1 MPRFELLEDRLTPA
15 VHDLTQNTTF
25 TTIQAAINAAN
36 PGDTIL
42 ADAGV
47 YAESVT
53 VNKPLVLEGAQHG
66 VDAQNG
72 RPGAQESIL
81 DAATNNG
88 QTLFN
93 ITASNVTID
102 GFTVQNATNANQFGF
117 GILMGAGT
125 SGTQLLNNIVQ
136 DNIAGIALANNSTS
150 NQTVIRQNLIQNNN
164 QPGPVTGT
172 GIYSDQFSAGG
183 TLSDVLIDNN
193 TFTGNSD
200 AGLDFSSTDTTKPA
214 TRITI
219 SNNLF
224 DTNARGLL
232 AFNLT
237 SSAIRMNTFS
247 NSTSNATADIR
258 LFEGVNGVT
267 ITNNLLQNGAGRAV
281 RISNSGTGAAD
292 AANIQFNQNSIAGY
306 TGPAGIFQVDNYSGT
321 LNATN
326 NWWGSATGPTTP
338 NNPGGTGQTLGDPN
352 NQVFFS
358 PFLTDGTNISTGR
371 GFVPVQADLALAKT
385 GPATAT
391 AGTQVTY
398 TLSLANPGPSDAQGV
413 TLTDTLPSGETF
425 VSASEGNGAGTSFTD
440 AIGTLA
446 EGASRT
452 ITLVAAISPS
462 NPAGTLTNSAN
473 VTSTT
478 FDANLA
484 NNAATFD
491 TTVSTSADVL
501 ITKTG
506 PATVTAG
513 TDITYTITTTNNGP
527 SDAQAVMTSDT
538 LPANTSL
545 VSFVQDSGPPDGGA
559 LPAGASQTFTLVLNV
574 STAAPDGSTIT
585 NTAQATSTTSDPNA
599 NNNTA
604 TVDSTVVNSAD
615 VAITKTGPATVTAGT
630 DVTYTLTTTNNG
642 PLDAQSVMTS
652 DTLPANTTL
661 VSFVQDSGP
670 PDGGTLP
677 AGASQTFTL
686 VLHVNANAADG
697 STLTNTAQVSS
708 TTPDPNAANN
718 TATVD
723 SSVSAVADV
732 AVTKT
737 GPATAQAGTSFTY
750 TITATNSGPGD
761 AQSVVVTDDIPV
773 SETIQGAN
781 APPGGGVTV
790 NGNTVTFTVGTL
802 AAGASATATITVS
815 TDEAAVADGT
825 VLTNSATGTTTT
837 TDSNSANNNGTT
849 STTITNQADLAVT
862 KIGPATVLPGTDITY
877 TITVSNAGPNTAR
890 NVVLTDAVPANTTF
904 VTEAQTSGP
913 AFTFSN
919 PPTGGTG
926 TSSGTIAAFANGAS
940 ATFVIV
946 VHADSATPANT
957 TISNSATASMSSSF
971 VTDTNSA
978 NDTGTATTITT
989 APSADV
995 AVTKAGPATVTA
1007 GTNVTYTITVT
1018 NNGPSD
1024 AQNVTLTDTL
1034 PPGTAFVSASAG
1046 SGSGVDYSDSI
1057 GTLAAGGSDTVT
1069 LVARVSSSAANGSTI
1084 TNTATVTSSA
1094 SDTNAA
1100 NNTATFDSTV
1110 STSADLVITKTSP
1123 GSVPPGI
1130 LRGSIAE
1137 AEGFPIT
1144 YTIAVTNNGPS
1155 DSQAVVVT
1163 DMLPTGVI
1171 FNSASFSQGTTS
1183 QGGNTITAN
1192 LGAVASGATVSGTI
1206 VVTPTENGTIINTAS
1221 VTSSTP
1227 DPNAQNN
1234 SATAQD
1240 SVAEGAIL
1248 GQGTTVNGFE
1258 RSPLTNVTVGTFTH
1272 ANGIE
1277 PASAFSATID
1287 WGDFINSPGTVTLSN
1302 GVYTVQGS
1310 HGYFDEH
1317 IYPVTVTVSEE
1328 NVTTVIHTAATILEE
1343 LLPDGTRGTP
1353 NQRFVSEVY
1362 RDMLG
1367 RKVDAGGLAKWS
1379 AALNAGASQFQVITA
1394 IQNDSGHEFL
1404 KYEVDLLYQH
1414 YLQRSADSLGLNDG
1428 VNFLAA
1434 GGTQEQLAAKLVASP
1449 EFNDRLTTG
1458 SNDSWL
1464 DQFYV
1469 RALHRGV
1476 DPVGRA
1482 GWDQAFAAGET
1493 RAQVAVAI
1501 FSSDEYRQVLV
1512 NDFYLFL
1519 LERPADQSGLSTW
1532 SGALRSGVRD
1542 EVVMASIM
1550 DTDSH
1555 EFFNKTAP

>member
-1 MPRFELLEDRLTPA
+1 MSLSAVWKLSLHSFGVVRKIRSQAMPGRRFTRAGCLNLPRLELLEGRITPA
-15 VHDLTQNTTF
+15 VHDLTQGTTF
-25 TTIQAAINAAN
+25 ATIQAAINAAN
-36 PGDTIL
+36 AGDTIL

-47 YAESVT
+47 YAENVT
-53 VNKPLVLEGAQHG
+53 VNKSLVLEGAQHG

-81 DAATNNG
+81 DAATNTG
-88 QTLFN
+88 KTLFN

-117 GILMGAGT
+117 GILVGAGT
-125 SGTQLLNNIVQ
+125 SGTQLLNNIIQ
-136 DNIAGIALANNSTS
+136 NNIAGISLANNSTS
-150 NQTVIRQNLIQNNN
+150 NQAVIQHNLIQNNN

-183 TLSDVLIDNN
+183 TLADVLIDNN
-193 TFTGNSD
+193 TFKGNSD
-200 AGLDFSSTDTTKPA
+200 AGLDFSSTDATKPA
-214 TRITI
+214 TGITI

-237 SSAIRMNTFS
+237 SSSIRMNTFS

-281 RISNSGTGAAD
+281 RISNSGTGAPD
-292 AANIQFNQNSIAGY
+292 ATNIQFNLNSIAGY
-306 TGPAGIFQVDNYSGT
+306 TGPAGIFQVDNYSGA

-338 NNPGGTGQTLGDPN
+338 NNPGGTGQTLADPN
-352 NQVFFS
+352 NQVVFS

-371 GFVPVQADLALAKT
+371 GFQPVQADLALAKT

-398 TLSLANPGPSDAQGV
+398 TLSLTNSGPSNAQGT

-425 VSASEGNGAGTSFTD
+425 VSASEGSGAGTSFTD
-440 AIGTLA
+440 SIGTLA
-446 EGASRT
+446 AGASRT

-462 NPAGTLTNSAN
+462 DPAGTLTNSAK

-491 TTVSTSADVL
+491 TTVSTSAD
-501 ITKTG
+501 
-506 PATVTAG
+506 
-513 TDITYTITTTNNGP
+513 
-527 SDAQAVMTSDT
+527 
-538 LPANTSL
+538 
-545 VSFVQDSGPPDGGA
+545 
-559 LPAGASQTFTLVLNV
+559 
-574 STAAPDGSTIT
+574 
-585 NTAQATSTTSDPNA
+585 
-599 NNNTA
+599 
-604 TVDSTVVNSAD
+604 
-615 VAITKTGPATVTAGT
+615 
-630 DVTYTLTTTNNG
+630 
-642 PLDAQSVMTS
+642 
-652 DTLPANTTL
+652 
-661 VSFVQDSGP
+661 
-670 PDGGTLP
+670 
-677 AGASQTFTL
+677 
-686 VLHVNANAADG
+686 
-697 STLTNTAQVSS
+697 
-708 TTPDPNAANN
+708 
-718 TATVD
+718 
-723 SSVSAVADV
+723 
-732 AVTKT
+732 
-737 GPATAQAGTSFTY
+737 
-750 TITATNSGPGD
+750 
-761 AQSVVVTDDIPV
+761 
-773 SETIQGAN
+773 
-781 APPGGGVTV
+781 
-790 NGNTVTFTVGTL
+790 L
-802 AAGASATATITVS
+802 A
-815 TDEAAVADGT
+815 
-825 VLTNSATGTTTT
+825 
-837 TDSNSANNNGTT
+837 
-849 STTITNQADLAVT
+849 
-862 KIGPATVLPGTDITY
+862 
-877 TITVSNAGPNTAR
+877 
-890 NVVLTDAVPANTTF
+890 
-904 VTEAQTSGP
+904 
-913 AFTFSN
+913 
-919 PPTGGTG
+919 
-926 TSSGTIAAFANGAS
+926 
-940 ATFVIV
+940 
-946 VHADSATPANT
+946 
-957 TISNSATASMSSSF
+957 
-971 VTDTNSA
+971 
-978 NDTGTATTITT
+978 
-989 APSADV
+989 
-995 AVTKAGPATVTA
+995 
-1007 GTNVTYTITVT
+1007 
-1018 NNGPSD
+1018 
-1024 AQNVTLTDTL
+1024 
-1034 PPGTAFVSASAG
+1034 
-1046 SGSGVDYSDSI
+1046 
-1057 GTLAAGGSDTVT
+1057 
-1069 LVARVSSSAANGSTI
+1069 
-1084 TNTATVTSSA
+1084 
-1094 SDTNAA
+1094 
-1100 NNTATFDSTV
+1100 
-1110 STSADLVITKTSP
+1110 ITKTSP

-1163 DMLPTGVI
+1163 DMLPAGVI

-1183 QGGNTITAN
+1183 QSGNTITAN
-1192 LGAVASGATVSGTI
+1192 LGTVASGATISGTI
-1206 VVTPTENGTIINTAS
+1206 VVTPTEDGTIINTAS

-1240 SVAEGAIL
+1240 AVAEGSIL
-1248 GQGTTVNGFE
+1248 GQGTVVNGFE
-1258 RSPLTNVTVGTFTH
+1258 RSPLINVTVGTFGH
-1272 ANGIE
+1272 ANALE
-1277 PASAFSATID
+1277 PASEFSATID
-1287 WGDFINSPGTVTLSN
+1287 WGDFISSPGTVTLSN
-1302 GVYTVQGS
+1302 GIYRVQGS
-1310 HGYFDEH
+1310 HSYFDEH
-1317 IYPVTVTVSEE
+1317 IYPVTVTVSED
-1328 NVTTVIHTAATILEE
+1328 NVTTVIHTSATILEE
-1343 LLPDGTRGTP
+1343 LLPGGTRGTP

-1362 RDMLG
+1362 RDLLG

-1379 AALNAGASQFQVITA
+1379 AALDAGASQFQVITA

-1404 KYEVDLLYQH
+1404 KYEVDLLYQR

-1434 GGTQEQLAAKLVASP
+1434 GGTQEQLAARLVASP

-1482 GWDQAFAAGET
+1482 GWDQAFAVGES

-1512 NDFYLFL
+1512 NDFYQFL
-1519 LERPADQSGLSTW
+1519 LERPADQGGLSTW